1 MTIYISSWQYDNA
14 LVSTKC
20 FWWLTYI
27 SMVREWEVTN
37 TLVGYLLVPPV
48 FPQHAVALPQAHH
61 IPSYIKGR
69 THLGLN

>member
-1 MTIYISSWQYDNA
+1 
-14 LVSTKC
+14 
-20 FWWLTYI
+20 
-27 SMVREWEVTN
+27 MVREREVTN

-48 FPQHAVALPQAHH
+48 FPQYAVAPPQAHH